1 MRPVLRPGL
10 RLVHQPCGGAAL
22 VERHAVYRLDP
33 VTSDLLT
40 ALDGLCDHAALLA
53 RHPQPEAA
61 AAAWD
66 RLARAGVVVDVETP
80 ARLAR
85 EVDEGVRPHA
95 LREATAVLAY
105 DPAGAE
111 TTWRRRR
118 RARVAVHGRGAL
130 TDPIV
135 QLLHRAAVGVGQ
147 PDEAAA
153 PADLTVLTGDHEP
166 AADVVERLMR
176 EGRPHL
182 VARLRGVEG
191 LVGPLVLPGTTTC
204 LRCID
209 LGRQMRDP
217 AWGTVRDQI
226 ATPDPTSRLT
236 ATPASGVVV
245 AAAAALAVAE
255 VLAHVEGR
263 RPSALGTTSTLS
275 LHRPVPEATTWPV
288 QPSCGCA
295 WQEHSTARGQWSA

>member
-10 RLVHQPCGGAAL
+10 RLVRQPSGGAAL

-33 VTSDLLT
+33 VTADLLG
-40 ALDGLCDHAALLA
+40 ALDGLRDDTALLT

-61 AAAWD
+61 ATAWD
-66 RLARAGVVVDVETP
+66 RLLRAGVVVDVETP

-85 EVDEGVRPHA
+85 DLDEPVRPHA
-95 LREATAVLAY
+95 LREATTLLAY

-111 TTWRRRR
+111 AAWHRRR

-130 TDPIV
+130 TGPVV
-135 QLLHRAAVGVGQ
+135 QLLEQAGVGVRQ
-147 PDEAAA
+147 PDDATA
-153 PADLTVLTGDHEP
+153 PADLTVLTDDHEP

-182 VARLRGVEG
+182 VAGLRGVEG
-191 LVGPLVLPGTTTC
+191 LVGPLVLPGTTAC
-204 LRCID
+204 LRCVD
-209 LGRQMRDP
+209 LGRRMRDP
-217 AWGTVRDQI
+217 AWGTVRDQLT
-226 ATPDPTSRLT
+226 TPDPMTRLT

-245 AAAAALAVAE
+245 AAAGALAVAE

-263 RPSALGTTSTLS
+263 TPSAPSTTSTLS
-275 LHRPVPEATTWPV
+275 LHQPVPAATTWPV

-295 WQEHSTARGQWSA
+295 WHEHTTARGQWSA